1 MSRSRRFRTAVLV
14 LALPIAAGAFML
26 QSRDTRDSVRLFS
39 QVFDLVATTFVD
51 TVGPGD
57 LYERAARGLLEQI
70 NDPYAALYSPKQL
83 QDFTASTGGRY
94 GGIGMLVE
102 EQEGQTVVSRIFPNT
117 PAAEAGVM
125 EGDRIVAVDS
135 VSTVGWRMAAV
146 TERLKGVP
154 GTSVQVAFSRPNVPA
169 SIEMRLTRAVIRI
182 PAVPYALMLDGKIGY
197 IPLNQFNETSAG
209 EVRVAVARLIGE
221 GARGLVLDLRGNGGG
236 IVDQALR
243 ISELFLQPEQEIMST
258 RGRAK
263 PEHFFAREEPLVP
276 NTPLVVLTDGGT
288 ASASEIVAGALQDH
302 DRALVVGTT
311 SFGKGLEQSLY
322 RLDGGYA
329 LKLTTAKWFTPSGRS
344 IHRDRVLVDGK
355 LVDVIPDSMETD
367 SVKSSRPRYH
377 SDAGRTIY
385 GGGGITPDMIVRQDT
400 LTTAE
405 QQFLRAL
412 TPQSQAV
419 YLSLYRYAFELKD
432 GVTPNFTANRVW
444 RDEFYRRLTQE
455 AEVELDRA
463 TYDAAAPYVNELLEN
478 RIARFAFGDSTAR
491 RRTIDQDAQ
500 LRRALDVLRSGASQQ
515 DLFTVAHGEPKER

>member
-1 MSRSRRFRTAVLV
+1 MRRSPRLRTFAFV
-14 LALPIAAGAFML
+14 LALPIAAGAFIL

-51 TVGPGD
+51 TVVTGD

-83 QDFTASTGGRY
+83 QDFTATTGGRY

-117 PAAEAGVM
+117 PAAEAGVL
-125 EGDRIVAVDS
+125 EGDKIVSVDS
-135 VSTVGWRMAAV
+135 VSTVGWRMDRV

-154 GTSVQVAFSRPNVPA
+154 GTSVQVAFSRPYVSEP
-169 SIEMRLTRAVIRI
+169 IQMRLTRAIIRI
-182 PAVPYALMLDGKIGY
+182 PAVPYAIMLDGGIAY
-197 IPLNQFNETSAG
+197 VPLNQFNETSAA
-209 EVRVAVARLIGE
+209 EVREAVARLSGE
-221 GARGLVLDLRGNGGG
+221 GAKGFILDLRGNGGG

-243 ISELFLQPEQEIMST
+243 ISEMFLQPGQEIMST
-258 RGRAK
+258 RGRST
-263 PEHFFAREEPLVP
+263 PEHFYARERPLVP
-276 NTPLVVLTDGGT
+276 STPLVVLTDGGS

-302 DRALVVGTT
+302 DRALVIGTT

-329 LKLTTAKWFTPSGRS
+329 LKLTTAKWFTPSGRT

-355 LVDVIPDSMETD
+355 LVDVMPDSMEMD
-367 SVKSSRPRYH
+367 SVKHSRPKFY
-377 SDAGRTIY
+377 SDAGRTVY
-385 GGGGITPDMIVRQDT
+385 GGGGITPDLIVRQDT
-400 LTTAE
+400 LTAAE

-412 TPQSQAV
+412 TPKSQQV

-432 GVTPNFTANRVW
+432 GVTPHFTATRAW

-455 AEVELDRA
+455 AGIELDRA
-463 TYDAAAPYVNELLEN
+463 TFDAAAPYVNELLEN
-478 RIARFAFGDSTAR
+478 RVARFAFGDSTAR
-491 RRTIDQDAQ
+491 RRQVDQDAQ
-500 LRRALDVLRSGASQQ
+500 LRRALEMLRTGRSQRE
-515 DLFTVAHGEPKER
+515 LFTVARGQD